1 MNEASSP
8 LPENSHSSFTHNPDR
23 KAAWTCCKASFYS
36 GCTKNLV
43 RFRLTLMAWHIQM
56 RPIMPLKS
64 KGPCCVFLYHMQPFF
79 LYLGRSI
86 SAHFRPQT
94 DIAVW
99 WKAPNSCG
107 IHFPA
112 SGRQMVF
119 QHVLQELWL
128 LSHLNQSA

>member
-1 MNEASSP
+1 MNEASSL

-23 KAAWTCCKASFYS
+23 KAAWTYCKASFYS
-36 GCTKNLV
+36 GFTKKS
-43 RFRLTLMAWHIQM
+43 RIFSSHFDGWHIQM

-64 KGPCCVFLYHMQPFF
+64 KGLCRVILYHMQPFF

-86 SAHFRPQT
+86 SARFRPQT
-94 DIAVW
+94 ETAVW
-99 WKAPNSCG
+99 WNAPNFCG

-119 QHVLQELWL
+119 QHVVQELWL

>member
-8 LPENSHSSFTHNPDR
+8 LAENSHSSFTHNPDR

-64 KGPCCVFLYHMQPFF
+64 KGPSFFTTCNHFSFTLEGVSQHISDHRQTLQSGGRLPILVGFISQPLADKWFSNMSYKSCSFF
-79 LYLGRSI
+79 LI
-86 SAHFRPQT
+86 
-94 DIAVW
+94 
-99 WKAPNSCG
+99 
-107 IHFPA
+107 
-112 SGRQMVF
+112 
-119 QHVLQELWL
+119 
-128 LSHLNQSA
+128 